1 MKYIFFFLSIL
12 GILQVHAQVTC
23 TTTDPILINDVNS
36 GNTSVNYTLKL
47 DGISGYSLSNQ
58 LLGSNSSPDAL
69 EWKTLAPGTS
79 GSDFNIAFS
88 AGAIIFNLPD
98 AGSST
103 RGVVNTSGSGQ
114 TFAGPKTF
122 TSDLSISGS
131 TTNLFLTDG
140 VDQTTPSL
148 AFTSNPGSGFSYTN
162 STKTLFLSLNGVYG
176 YQWLSG
182 EFDMKNCANFIAGAG
197 KLDINITHDAD
208 SESPKQDGGVSVS
221 TYSGTETKTC
231 TFGGRTANGTESEPA
246 STVLDQA
253 MVEFVGKGYVLC
265 PFEDPED
272 CDDYGFEHTNRG
284 VFGVY
289 ASETHSL
296 SSQGAYC
303 AIQTTRIGTTSDH
316 FSFLVD
322 AAGNGGLTYN
332 KIIPIAY
339 PDLWSDGTDPE
350 DDYDSRFFTVESE
363 TNTADVGLFLQN
375 NNALKGLNIWLDND
389 QDISYIDNIRN
400 SNGAAIK
407 FRLKTAGSSVTAMTI
422 NAHGSN
428 IGGGTPA
435 SGETFS
441 VGSNRDLIVNSSGK
455 LSKYQNTTISDGE
468 LLIGK
473 TTGST
478 FEKTTLTSG
487 TGISVSNG
495 SGAITINASS
505 NYTSTAFKTI
515 ANTTTETTLLA
526 SGTGSLTINANT
538 LTVGKTY
545 IIKAYGYVS
554 TDASAP
560 NWTVKAKLGSTEI
573 ASTTGAAPASL
584 SNRRVEIT
592 VIFTCYTI
600 GTSGTIAAQGSFG
613 YNSNA
618 TNGFTREMVNTSTI
632 TLNTETNQTIDLTF
646 TWSAADTDNT
656 ITITNATIEA
666 VK

>member
-1 MKYIFFFLSIL
+1 M
-12 GILQVHAQVTC
+12 H
-23 TTTDPILINDVNS
+23 
-36 GNTSVNYTLKL
+36 
-47 DGISGYSLSNQ
+47 GISGLGASNQ
-58 LLGSNSSPDAL
+58 LWGMNNAAGQL
-69 EWKTLAPGTS
+69 EWKTLNPPGAT
-79 GSDFNIAFS
+79 GSDFNISFS
-88 AGAIIFNLPD
+88 AGAITFNLPD
-98 AGSST
+98 ASVSA
-103 RGVVNTSGSGQ
+103 RGVVNTSGTGQ

-122 TSDLSISGS
+122 TADLSISGS

-182 EFDMKNCANFIAGAG
+182 EFDMKNCANFVAGAG

-231 TFGGRTANGTESEPA
+231 TFGGRTANGTESVPA

-272 CDDYGFEHTNRG
+272 CDDYGFEQTNRG

-303 AIQTTRIGTTSDH
+303 AIQTTRIGTTNDH

-332 KIIPIAY
+332 KTIPIAF

-375 NNALKGLNIWLDND
+375 NNALKGINIWLDND
-389 QDISYIDNIRN
+389 QNISYFDNIRN
-400 SNGAAIK
+400 SNGAAFK
-407 FRLKTAGSSVTAMTI
+407 FRLKTAGTSVTALTI

-455 LSKYQNTTISDGE
+455 ISKYQNSTISDGE

-473 TTGST
+473 TSSST
-478 FEKTTLTSG
+478 FEKATLTGSSG
-487 TGISVSNG
+487 ITVTNG
-495 SGAITINASS
+495 SGSVTISGFGYSEQFSFGQFNPNDATNYFGGGQIQSS
-505 NYTSTAFKTI
+505 GTTAGVSRIYIPKTGTIKACYIVFDNSGTVGSAETSTI
-515 ANTTTETTLLA
+515 SIRLNNTT
-526 SGTGSLTINANT
+526 
-538 LTVGKTY
+538 
-545 IIKAYGYVS
+545 
-554 TDASAP
+554 D
-560 NWTVKAKLGSTEI
+560 
-573 ASTTGAAPASL
+573 
-584 SNRRVEIT
+584 
-592 VIFTCYTI
+592 YTI
-600 GTSGTIAAQGSFG
+600 SSLVTNDARPTVFSNTSMSVSVTAGDYIEIKWITPTWATNPTSVRISGTI
-613 YNSNA
+613 Y
-618 TNGFTREMVNTSTI
+618 
-632 TLNTETNQTIDLTF
+632 
-646 TWSAADTDNT
+646 
-656 ITITNATIEA
+656 IE
-666 VK
+666 